1 MTEPHRVLF
10 TTLHGPLSSSFLKKP
25 RKDDAEQPPDVE
37 QPGETVRLSL
47 TLFEPDHKR
56 CPEFYYPD
64 LLKNSQA
71 KRKGSSGDK
80 VSVLV
85 VAVSAGFLKFCGVA
99 LLMLSACYL
108 KGVERGGDGS
118 EVRHRAGSELGAPC
132 SCSWA
137 ALCCSFIFVAI
148 AHQKGDVLAVV
159 VGTLCSAACYELF
172 NSAQFTHN

>member
-25 RKDDAEQPPDVE
+25 RKDDAEQPPEAE

-80 VSVLV
+80 VSILV
-85 VAVSAGFLKFCGVA
+85 VGISEGFQKFCSVV
-99 LLMLSACYL
+99 LLMLKGEVGECYL
-108 KGVERGGDGS
+108 QGAERGGDGS
-118 EVRHRAGSELGAPC
+118 EVRHRAGSELGAMC

-137 ALCCSFIFVAI
+137 ALCCSFIFVAV
-148 AHQKGDVLAVV
+148 AHQKGDVSACLAHCVV
-159 VGTLCSAACYELF
+159 LLAI
-172 NSAQFTHN
+172 